1 MTRTYNE
8 KVDNVVDWVKI
19 VNYHW
24 TRLEGDL
31 HNDKDFWNDTLHA
44 MDDSDWWDWVDIMPA
59 LKAQHPDAFAKYP
72 YAEVS
77 TEYITK
83 KLHKKQPVVKKNIT
97 GKNFDAFRALMNIKD
112 VVNEIAGVPTIEFKK
127 KRIKPPPKHI
137 KVKPDTVFHSLFD
150 IEDNT

>member
-8 KVDNVVDWVKI
+8 KVDNVVNWVKI

-31 HNDKDFWNDTLHA
+31 HNDKDFWRDTLHA

-59 LKAQHPDAFAKYP
+59 LKAQHPQAFAKYP
-72 YAEVS
+72 YAEIS

-127 KRIKPPPKHI
+127 TRTSHRPSTSK
-137 KVKPDTVFHSLFD
+137 
-150 IEDNT
+150 